1 MSESPYALPVEEF
14 LDRTRV
20 PVADQV
26 ETRTDHAAPDSGW
39 GSSLDPYL
47 DGGGGDADGD

>member
-1 MSESPYALPVEEF
+1 MSENPYALPVEEF
-14 LDRTRV
+14 LDRSRV

-26 ETRTDHAAPDSGW
+26 ETQTGSAAPEGGW
-39 GSSLDPYL
+39 GSGLDPYL